1 MNCSSPC
8 PRIFALR
15 MVGGESRKSRR
26 PFAATESKAPSN
38 FRRASPGSKSVFT
51 SKNTNLKGL
60 SPFILRNV
68 SNNRTSEG
76 REVTTLTPMMITSSE
91 NTGDTIVEN
100 AFMRMV

>member
-1 MNCSSPC
+1 
-8 PRIFALR
+8 

-26 PFAATESKAPSN
+26 PLAVTETKASSN
-38 FRRASPGSKSVFT
+38 FRCASPGGKSGST

-68 SNNRTSEG
+68 SNNGTSEG

-100 AFMRMV
+100 AFVTVV